1 MPLHDVVHAVAGS
14 CTVRFPGNPTAKVRH
29 FSENKEYF
37 WLNNIKTKHFFHIT
51 FIIEKNL
58 DILKKICTFA
68 YVKQIKISNMDAEF
82 RINEIINECFTKLG
96 EVFDEAGLEL
106 EQEMQD
112 YVEEMVNNKY
122 NSLLEDHEYEKT
134 LNKN

>member
-1 MPLHDVVHAVAGS
+1 
-14 CTVRFPGNPTAKVRH
+14 
-29 FSENKEYF
+29 
-37 WLNNIKTKHFFHIT
+37 
-51 FIIEKNL
+51 
-58 DILKKICTFA
+58 
-68 YVKQIKISNMDAEF
+68 MDAEF